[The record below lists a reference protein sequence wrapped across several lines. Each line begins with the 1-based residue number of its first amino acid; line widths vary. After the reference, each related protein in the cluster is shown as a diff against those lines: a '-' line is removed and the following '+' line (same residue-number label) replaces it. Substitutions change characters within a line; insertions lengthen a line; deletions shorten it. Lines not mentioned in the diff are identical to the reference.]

1 MDNRRAAALWGL
13 STTSL
18 VLWIVAAAIVLSV
31 LAGLLGR
38 ALVRRGLRE
47 PFVVRLINRA
57 SENVVDVIKRPITI
71 AVLDEVAEVLQTG
84 HYTRN
89 VASALVENQEEIK
102 QMIAEKIK
110 ADPTAGRIGLLPF
123 HDRII
128 NEASETTLR
137 VLLQVLA
144 DPRTDELVSD
154 LLRDNLT
161 QIRAAVRARQN
172 ES

>member
-1 MDNRRAAALWGL
+1 MTVAAPWGL
-13 STTSL
+13 TTTGFL
-18 VLWIVAAAIVLSV
+18 FAVLGIAVAVAIV
-31 LAGLLGR
+31 AGLLGR
-38 ALVRRGLRE
+38 WLVRRGLRE
-47 PFVVRLINRA
+47 PFVVRMINHA

-71 AVLDEVAEVLQTG
+71 AVLDEVAEVLRTG

-89 VASALVENQEEIK
+89 VASALVENEEEIK
-102 QMIAEKIK
+102 AMIAEKIK

-123 HDRII
+123 HDRLI

-137 VLLQVLA
+137 VVLAVLA

-154 LLRDNLT
+154 LLRDNIT
-161 QIRAAVRARQN
+161 QIRAAVRERQA